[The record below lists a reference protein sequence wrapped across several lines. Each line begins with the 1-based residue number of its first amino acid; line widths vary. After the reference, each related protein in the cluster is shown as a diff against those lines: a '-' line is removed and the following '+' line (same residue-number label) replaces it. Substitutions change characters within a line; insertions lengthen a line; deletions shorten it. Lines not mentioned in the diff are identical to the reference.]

1 MTPISVDKEIR
12 VRQVFPAK
20 AAKMLELYDHHS

>member
-1 MTPISVDKEIR
+1 MTPIGVDKEIR

-20 AAKMLELYDHHS
+20 TAKILELYDHHL